1 MAVLFG
7 DTSGSLT
14 GRQHGVA
21 QTLVGSDPTN
31 TLFGDAGV
39 DLLGRAIGG
48 NDTLLTSGSGSLYGD
63 AGGNISDHARG
74 GSDTLSAQVSAPA
87 IIPGETFSLDMYGD
101 AGGNISD
108 WAIAGND
115 MFNVELPLAL
125 RPEEGEC
132 LWRRWRNIVWSV
144 PGW

>member
-14 GRQHGVA
+14 GRQHGAA

-31 TLFGDAGV
+31 TLFGDAGE

-87 IIPGETFSLDMYGD
+87 IIPGETFSLDMYVMLEATFRTG
-101 AGGNISD
+101 
-108 WAIAGND
+108 
-115 MFNVELPLAL
+115 PLRAMTCSMSNCPWPL
-125 RPEEGEC
+125 RPE
-132 LWRRWRNIVWSV
+132 
-144 PGW
+144 

>member
-14 GRQHGVA
+14 GRQHGAA

-74 GSDTLSAQVSAPA
+74 GSDTLSAQGATRLSGYGRSQTAFGP
-87 IIPGETFSLDMYGD
+87 IPS
-101 AGGNISD
+101 
-108 WAIAGND
+108 
-115 MFNVELPLAL
+115 
-125 RPEEGEC
+125 C
-132 LWRRWRNIVWSV
+132 CIVFRVDTRS
-144 PGW
+144 